1 MSIHRS
7 DGRPIPAAY
16 SVSPFMCGDP
26 NCKRV
31 HVMLED
37 ERGEGFAHFCV
48 PDGFIDMLQKALYR
62 AAVLHEEE

>member
-1 MSIHRS
+1 
-7 DGRPIPAAY
+7 
-16 SVSPFMCGDP
+16 MCGDP